1 MRESDEVIAK
11 ENGKVSRIQVM
22 FDPKTIA
29 LIGATQKDGAVG
41 QIIFKNLL
49 QSKDRKIFP
58 INPHTSKLFNMDS
71 YPSIAAV
78 PEHVELAVVATPAR
92 SVPGVLEECGD
103 AGVAGAVII
112 SAGFREIGEEGI
124 QLENE
129 IDRIRNKYGMRIMG
143 PNCIGFV
150 RPERGLN
157 ATFLRG
163 NPPAGNIAFISQSG
177 ALGSAILDWALS
189 AEIGFSLFASLGSMI
204 DIDFGD
210 MIDYLGDDPAT
221 KSILIYMES
230 VGNARKFMS
239 AARAFASRKP
249 IIILKPGR
257 FAESARAASSHTG
270 AMAGDDAIYE
280 AAFRR
285 AGVVRVGEIEELF
298 DAAKVLD
305 SKKLPAGPRLAIIT
319 SAGGP
324 GVMATDALISLGGE
338 LAGISDDSMKQFNAF
353 LPPFWSKAN
362 PVDLLG
368 DATVERFTKALT
380 ICLADPMVDGV
391 LVIYVPLDSAPSTK
405 LAQAVAD
412 IAKKARKPVIT
423 TWMGGDA
430 VKEGRDIFVENSI
443 PQYDTPEEA
452 VRTYVN
458 MCSYK
463 RHLDSLYETPDELPS
478 HKAPAKNRL
487 KELIRMALQ
496 EGRTLLNEEESKGFL
511 ATYQIPVIMVQ
522 VARDSETAVSFA
534 EKAGYPVVIKV
545 VSPDIS
551 HKSDAGGVIMGIDSS
566 AALKNAY
573 DKLIQNVKKHA
584 PAAVITGVAVEKMFT
599 DVDYELILGARKD
612 RDFGTVILFGMGG
625 TTAEFIKDFS
635 IGLPPLN
642 QSLAKMLMQN
652 TRVYKMLQG
661 FRGKPAADF
670 EGLEE
675 ILVNFSN
682 LIVDFPEIAEI
693 DINPLAIS
701 NGKASAL
708 DARIIIDQNYADT
721 CRSTY
726 PHLIIAPYPT
736 KYITPWQLSDGAQVI
751 LRPIRPEDEP
761 AEHEMLSSLS
771 EHTLRT
777 RFFSIFKNIS
787 HEWLILFCNIDYDR
801 HMAIVAEIENNGKKS
816 MIGVARLIMDQDM
829 KSGELAV
836 LVQDR
841 FQGKHLGSKLV
852 EMLIGIGRERGL
864 ENIRADVLTENES
877 MLNVFRRFGFTT
889 HTVPDGVTEVMLKL
903 QPGCFAESK
912 DRGIVPEQPSS
923 SIKKGR

>member
-1 MRESDEVIAK
+1 M
-11 ENGKVSRIQVM
+11 SRIQVM

-29 LIGATQKDGAVG
+29 LIGATEKDGAVG
-41 QIIFKNLL
+41 QIILKNLL

-58 INPHTSKLFNMDS
+58 VNPHADKLFNLDS
-71 YPSIAAV
+71 YPRITAV

-92 SVPGVLEECGD
+92 SVPGVLEECGN

-177 ALGSAILDWALS
+177 ALGSAILDWAVS

-230 VGNARKFMS
+230 VGDARKFMS

-249 IIILKPGR
+249 IIIVKPGR

-368 DATVERFTKALT
+368 DATVERFTKALS
-380 ICLADPMVDGV
+380 ICLDDPGVDGV

-412 IAKKARKPVIT
+412 IAKKALKPVIT
-423 TWMGGDA
+423 TWMGGIPSRK
-430 VKEGRDIFVENSI
+430 VEIFLL
-443 PQYDTPEEA
+443 
-452 VRTYVN
+452 RTAFLN
-458 MCSYK
+458 TTLRK
-463 RHLDSLYETPDELPS
+463 R
-478 HKAPAKNRL
+478 
-487 KELIRMALQ
+487 
-496 EGRTLLNEEESKGFL
+496 
-511 ATYQIPVIMVQ
+511 
-522 VARDSETAVSFA
+522 
-534 EKAGYPVVIKV
+534 
-545 VSPDIS
+545 
-551 HKSDAGGVIMGIDSS
+551 
-566 AALKNAY
+566 
-573 DKLIQNVKKHA
+573 
-584 PAAVITGVAVEKMFT
+584 
-599 DVDYELILGARKD
+599 
-612 RDFGTVILFGMGG
+612 
-625 TTAEFIKDFS
+625 
-635 IGLPPLN
+635 
-642 QSLAKMLMQN
+642 
-652 TRVYKMLQG
+652 
-661 FRGKPAADF
+661 
-670 EGLEE
+670 
-675 ILVNFSN
+675 
-682 LIVDFPEIAEI
+682 
-693 DINPLAIS
+693 
-701 NGKASAL
+701 
-708 DARIIIDQNYADT
+708 
-721 CRSTY
+721 
-726 PHLIIAPYPT
+726 
-736 KYITPWQLSDGAQVI
+736 
-751 LRPIRPEDEP
+751 
-761 AEHEMLSSLS
+761 LS
-771 EHTLRT
+771 ER
-777 RFFSIFKNIS
+777 
-787 HEWLILFCNIDYDR
+787 
-801 HMAIVAEIENNGKKS
+801 M
-816 MIGVARLIMDQDM
+816 
-829 KSGELAV
+829 
-836 LVQDR
+836 
-841 FQGKHLGSKLV
+841 
-852 EMLIGIGRERGL
+852 
-864 ENIRADVLTENES
+864 
-877 MLNVFRRFGFTT
+877 
-889 HTVPDGVTEVMLKL
+889 
-903 QPGCFAESK
+903 
-912 DRGIVPEQPSS
+912 
-923 SIKKGR
+923 